1 MLVGDT
7 KGGQDAPGLTKKVH
21 AVDAE
26 LPPWA
31 VRLRAERRSR
41 LWSQKE
47 MARRLVEAADDETRK
62 GLPCRETIVRRIKAY
77 EAGHNQP
84 RDPYRLLYTRAFAVS
99 EEDLFGERISPGN
112 EARESLPDEYRAS
125 ADERLNY
132 VMERPGSVDL
142 VAVAHV
148 RERVHALAA
157 RYDNVSAA
165 SLLVEAA
172 RYFGQVAFLRTH
184 ASSSLV
190 QRELCTVEVE
200 AATLMGQLVWD
211 TSQRRDHATTRA
223 YLAQAIAA
231 ARQIRDGAAEGHAL
245 LRMSFV
251 SLYTEKKPQVALDL
265 ALQAA
270 DRAAHSSLV
279 LRGLGLLHVAEA
291 YAMLGRRSDCEHAL
305 GESETCFEQISP
317 VDAAI
322 EMFSPAQHGR
332 LAGSCYLL
340 LNDAKRAESMLES
353 AAQSLQDRP
362 KSQAIVLGNLALAR
376 LRQGDLEMAAASLHA
391 AIDLIETTR
400 GGGGL
405 NVVFSAGRELQ
416 PWREMPIVRDVFDRL
431 FALVAA

>member
-1 MLVGDT
+1 MDT
-7 KGGQDAPGLTKKVH
+7 
-21 AVDAE
+21 E

-47 MARRLVEAADDETRK
+47 MARRLVEAADNETRK
-62 GLPCRETIVRRIKAY
+62 CLPARETIVRRIKAY

-84 RDPYRLLYTRAFAVS
+84 RDPYRLLYTRAFGVS
-99 EEDLFGERISPGN
+99 EEDLFGERISPSN
-112 EARESLPDEYRAS
+112 DQEARESLPDE
-125 ADERLNY
+125 RLNY
-132 VMERPGSVDL
+132 VIERPGSVDL
-142 VAVAHV
+142 VAVAHL
-148 RERVHALAA
+148 RERIHALAA
-157 RYDNVSAA
+157 RYDKVSAA
-165 SLLVEAA
+165 SLLVEAG

-211 TSQRRDHATTRA
+211 ASQRRDHATTRT

-251 SLYTEKKPQVALDL
+251 ALYTEKKPQVALDL

-270 DRAAHSSLV
+270 ERAGHTSLV

-291 YAMLGRRSDCEHAL
+291 YAMLGRRSDCEQAL
-305 GESETCFEQISP
+305 GEAETCFEQISP

-353 AAQSLQDRP
+353 AAQSLRDRP

-391 AIDLIETTR
+391 AIDLVETTR

-405 NVVFSAGRELQ
+405 NIVFSAGRELQ
-416 PWREMPIVRDVFDRL
+416 PWREMPIVRNVYDRL